1 MKRFDYIALPVIFIL
16 ALGLG
21 WHLFD
26 SLGKKAI
33 SVDQFDLSD
42 ISAFEEKTELNQPT
56 NEDQYILARQWSWG
70 EEITLQSG
78 RDYTLHL
85 ATGDIVHSFHLPAK
99 VMGQMIDIL
108 LLPGKEYRIKLEK
121 LRPGVYHIGC
131 TEYCG
136 IEHNK
141 MRSEMLVLE

>member
-1 MKRFDYIALPVIFIL
+1 MKRLDYIALPVIFIL

-42 ISAFEEKTELNQPT
+42 ISTFEEKTELNQPT
-56 NEDQYILARQWSWG
+56 NKDQYILARQWSWG
-70 EEITLQSG
+70 EEITLRSG
-78 RDYTLHL
+78 QDYILHL
-85 ATGDIVHSFHLPAK
+85 ATGDIAHSFHLPAK
-99 VMGQMIDIL
+99 VMGQKIDIL
-108 LLPGKEYRIKLEK
+108 LLPGTEYLIKLEN
-121 LRPGVYHIGC
+121 LRPGVYPIGC

-141 MRSEMLVLE
+141 MRSKMIILE